1 MIASQS
7 QTGVAIRFFAMQ
19 SIARPLGPQGNGSL
33 VASRD
38 DNETQIAGHTKFTPV
53 QSLKDCGG
61 NKSPLYNI
69 NFNLYF

>member
-1 MIASQS
+1 M
-7 QTGVAIRFFAMQ
+7 AIRFFAMQ
-19 SIARPLGPQGNGSL
+19 SIAGSLAAQGNGSL

-38 DNETQIAGHTKFTPV
+38 DSETQIAGHIKFTPV
-53 QSLKDCGG
+53 QFLKDCGG